1 MEKGNKD
8 DILNMID
15 EIEKKNSEIENYLS
29 SLSILTRE
37 ETLKEIMNKIIEK
50 NSILQEIEKSKGEHL
65 HIGAKEQVNKLQD
78 LVENFILKIQDKPT
92 KKIIYLR
99 EFLEN
104 FPSISNN
111 DKDVIIKSLKDEKN
125 KDKLKEKMMSLVE
138 IFLQIK

>member
-8 DILNMID
+8 EILNMIN
-15 EIEKKNSEIENYLS
+15 EIEKINSEIEKYLS
-29 SLSILTRE
+29 KLSILSRN
-37 ETLKEIMNKIIEK
+37 ETLKDIMSKIIEN
-50 NSILQEIEKSKGEHL
+50 NSILQEIEKTKGDHL
-65 HIGAKEQVNKLQD
+65 HTGAKEQVNKLQD
-78 LVENFILKIQDKPT
+78 LFETYITKIQDKPT
-92 KKIIYLR
+92 KKIIFLR

-138 IFLQIK
+138 IFLQI

>member
-8 DILNMID
+8 EILNMIN
-15 EIEKKNSEIENYLS
+15 EIEKINSEIEKYIS
-29 SLSILTRE
+29 KLSILSRN
-37 ETLKEIMNKIIEK
+37 ETLKDIMSKIIE
-50 NSILQEIEKSKGEHL
+50 NNRILQEIEKSKGDHL
-65 HIGAKEQVNKLQD
+65 HTGVKEQVNKLHD
-78 LVENFILKIQDKPT
+78 LVESSITKIQEKPT
-92 KKIIYLR
+92 KKIIFLR

-138 IFLQIK
+138 IFLQI

>member
-8 DILNMID
+8 DILNMIND
-15 EIEKKNSEIENYLS
+15 IEKKNSEIEEYIS
-29 SLSILTRE
+29 KLSILSRNE
-37 ETLKEIMNKIIEK
+37 SLKNIIEK
-50 NSILQEIEKSKGEHL
+50 IFENNSILQEIELSKGEHI
-65 HIGAKEQVNKLQD
+65 HSGVKEQVNKLGD
-78 LVENFILKIQDKPT
+78 LVEGFTIKIQDKPI

-125 KDKLKEKMMSLVE
+125 IEKLKEKMMSLVE
-138 IFLQIK
+138 IFLN